1 LPPVLLSFTTE
12 AHLRWKRWWEEV
24 RRNQQAVEFEDPA
37 FYAYLGKM
45 LSQTLRLALL
55 LHCMELKYEEKP
67 NPLRVG
73 LDTLERAIAAAKFSI
88 GQFRILQTN
97 NHASDSA
104 GAHLSL
110 IYTYALRKGEE
121 VSAAQVQ
128 NSVFKRCKRKP
139 TLAEIRSNFA
149 VLTENGY
156 ALLSGKGNDLR
167 IRALPLS
174 QTRVGIPT
182 DSGKSSGIQE
192 MAEALA
198 RVNVEPPLTRNSGN
212 SDTPARRS
220 GNLQDEWV
228 SPASSM
234 CASVS
239 EAATA
244 MPTASESEIKEE
256 SPPATAAPTVS
267 ESEIEEESPPA
278 QMCRNCRNSDIDEVS
293 EVEPEP
299 IVGDENLSENGRNEV
314 GISDELGGEGDDAN
328 SEWEGEL
335 DPSDDANSEWKGE
348 LDPGDDANSEWK
360 GELDPGDDSDLD
372 SDPLF
377 GDRPDLLPNPAILPT
392 EPQTSKTPTDQP
404 CPTVELTEC
413 PTLGESEA
421 SSP

>member
-1 LPPVLLSFTTE
+1 MPPVLLSFTAE
-12 AHLRWKRWWEEV
+12 AHLRWQRWWEEV
-24 RRNQQAVEFEDPA
+24 RRKQQAVEFEDPA
-37 FYAYLGKM
+37 FFAYLGKM

-67 NPLRVG
+67 DPLRVG

-156 ALLSGKGNDLR
+156 ALLSGKGNNLR
-167 IRALPLS
+167 IRAFPLS
-174 QTRVGIPT
+174 KTRVGIPT
-182 DSGKSSGIQE
+182 DSGKSSGIPE

-198 RVNVEPPLTRNSGN
+198 RVNVEPPLTRYSGN

-244 MPTASESEIKEE
+244 APTVSELEIEEE

-267 ESEIEEESPPA
+267 ESEIEEDSPPA

-299 IVGDENLSENGRNEV
+299 IVGDENLSENSRNEV

-335 DPSDDANSEWKGE
+335 DPD
-348 LDPGDDANSEWK
+348 
-360 GELDPGDDSDLD
+360 DDSDLD

-377 GDRPDLLPNPAILPT
+377 GDRVAKPTAPPDRIGSTELAPPGASSVRGNSDKEAATVSDRPDLLPNPAILPT
-392 EPQTSKTPTDQP
+392 EPPTSN
-404 CPTVELTEC
+404 
-413 PTLGESEA
+413 
-421 SSP
+421 